1 MNADKIKASETKM
14 SENKYLA
21 VFTSVAQRVEA
32 QDLARSI
39 LDQRL
44 AACVQI
50 SEIESLYRWQGEVQN
65 DTEYRVMF
73 KTDVNHY
80 AQLEQ
85 AIRELHPY
93 ELPAIY
99 ALPMEAVDPAFA
111 AWVDEN
117 LGEI

>member
-1 MNADKIKASETKM
+1 M
-14 SENKYLA
+14 SKNKYLA

-32 QDLARSI
+32 QNLAKSI
-39 LDQRL
+39 LDQRF

-50 SEIESLYRWQGEVQN
+50 SEIESFYRWNGNIQN

-80 AQLEQ
+80 AQLEL
-85 AIRELHPY
+85 AIREVHPY

-99 ALPMEAVDPAFA
+99 ALPMEAIDPAFA

-117 LGEI
+117 LSEI

>member
-1 MNADKIKASETKM
+1 M
-14 SENKYLA
+14 SKNKYLA
-21 VFTSVAQRVEA
+21 VFTSVAKRVEA
-32 QDLARSI
+32 QNLARSI
-39 LDQRL
+39 LDQRF

-50 SEIESLYRWQGEVQN
+50 SEIESLYHWNGNIQN

-85 AIRELHPY
+85 AIREVHPY

-99 ALPMEAVDPAFA
+99 ALPMEAIDPAFA

-117 LGEI
+117 LEEL